1 MSETSVTA
9 AGLEGRQSMLRVWMA
24 ISGVWVVFWLAI
36 AGIIATNDIRYPLEG
51 QLDLFAVIVLTPPLV
66 LLALGVVGRWTFE
79 TFVQPA
85 RRSRSR
91 KPFE

>member
-9 AGLEGRQSMLRVWMA
+9 AGLECRQSMLRVWMA

-36 AGIIATNDIRYPLEG
+36 AAIVAANDIRYPLEG
-51 QLDLFAVIVLTPPLV
+51 QFELFALIVLTPPLV
-66 LLALGVVGRWTFE
+66 LLALGVIGRWTFE

-85 RRSRSR
+85 RRVRAWRSS
-91 KPFE
+91 E